1 MNIHSLFL
9 ENLMGL
15 ATEEK
20 EELRSIVNE
29 AQRTIDQ
36 LLKLLDALAKTTS
49 AYNEYLQEMLKP

>member
-1 MNIHSLFL
+1 
-9 ENLMGL
+9 MGL

-20 EELRSIVNE
+20 EELQSIVNE